1 MAPRFAPE
9 ASMVYLIYYDREI
22 PTADCF
28 VFIIL
33 L

>member
-1 MAPRFAPE
+1 MDPRFAPE
-9 ASMVYLIYYDREI
+9 ASIVHFIYYDREI